1 MPDTRRKATPSHPL
15 PPGTGVATMLAESQR
30 VLLGHAL
37 ADAMGVH
44 EVCHCAACDAL
55 PGDDLCAQ
63 CAVGFAISD
72 AYLTLGRELGLP
84 DVLIIGTPL
93 DGDATS

>member
-1 MPDTRRKATPSHPL
+1 MPDTPVPATHSHPQQ
-15 PPGTGVATMLAESQR
+15 PGPGVARLLAESQR

-37 ADAMGVH
+37 ADAMAVH
-44 EVCHCAACDAL
+44 ETYRCAACDAL

-63 CAVGFAISD
+63 CAAGFAISD

-84 DVLIIGTPL
+84 DVLIIGTPI
-93 DGDATS
+93 GDATP